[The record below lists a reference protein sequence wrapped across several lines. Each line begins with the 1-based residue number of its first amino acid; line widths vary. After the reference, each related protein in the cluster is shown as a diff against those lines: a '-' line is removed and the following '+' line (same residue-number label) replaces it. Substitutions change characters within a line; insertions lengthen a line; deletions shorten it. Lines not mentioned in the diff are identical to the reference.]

1 MNRQDR
7 ITCDP
12 GVRGGKPVITG
23 TRLAV
28 EKNVELMAVG
38 WSEAQIMENYPG
50 GTHADVAACLFYA
63 SDALKSERVI
73 SLAVP
78 G

>member
-1 MNRQDR
+1 MNWQER

-12 GVRGGKPVITG
+12 AVLGGKRVIKG

-28 EKNVELMAVG
+28 ETIVELMAVG
-38 WSEAQIMENYPG
+38 WSEAQILEHYPG
-50 GTHADVAACLFYA
+50 ITHDEVAACRFSA
-63 SDALKSERVI
+63 SDVLKSERVI
-73 SLAVP
+73 PWALP